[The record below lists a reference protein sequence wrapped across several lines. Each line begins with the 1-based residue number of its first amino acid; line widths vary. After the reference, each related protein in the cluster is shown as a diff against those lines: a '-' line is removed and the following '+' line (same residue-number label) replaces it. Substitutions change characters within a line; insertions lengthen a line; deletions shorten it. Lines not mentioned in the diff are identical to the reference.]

1 MPSAVSIVFLLT
13 GALLCGAGYLVRF
26 RGMTYLLAGYDADS
40 VADERGLARW
50 AGGCLLGMGAAGL
63 ATALGAALW
72 PGALD
77 LLTVLFVV
85 AVVALTAAA
94 IGGGRRFMRRTSVE

>member
-1 MPSAVSIVFLLT
+1 MPSAVSIVFFLT

-26 RGMTYLLAGYDADS
+26 RGMTFLLAGYEADR

-63 ATALGAALW
+63 ATGFGAALW
-72 PGALD
+72 PTALD
-77 LLTVLFVV
+77 LLTLLFVV

-94 IGGGRRFMRRTSVE
+94 IGGGQRFMRKASVS